1 VSPATVVFGEVG
13 LAGEVRAVSQI
24 DARLKEATKLGFDCA
39 MVPAAVGSRSDA
51 LGLRLCRLRRL
62 SELVEVFGVNPDPE
76 VLDVAR
82 AGSVG

>member
-1 VSPATVVFGEVG
+1 VIFGEVG

-39 MVPAAVGSRSDA
+39 IVPAGVGSRSDA

-62 SELVEVFGVNPDPE
+62 SELVEVLGAGVDPTN
-76 VLDVAR
+76 LDVAHS
-82 AGSVG
+82 GSIG